1 MIEHGSKVGWRVNRN
16 APRMPTVGGP
26 SPLIRQFNSFYLTA
40 PMRFSLAAL
49 LLTGLAFRATAQ
61 PAAPSDSVYTALVTA
76 PGPTPLAAQLGG
88 PKSFG
93 QIGKNKTLTLLPI
106 PVIFYQA
113 ETGFGYGLGALLSG
127 RFSADTLTRPSNARV
142 QYWTTQKGQSLLQ
155 LVHSIYTPG
164 EKFYLNGEI
173 SAYDILLYYYG
184 TGPKSA
190 SADESETSYK
200 LLIINQRLQKQI
212 APKLFFGAQ
221 YRLTDVTK
229 LDVPAKNVDDNRTN
243 VFYTDSRVTP
253 RQRQDTRVSGLGPVI
268 TYDTRDV
275 PLAAFHGSLLDFGA
289 TFNGTGL
296 GSDYRFV
303 RYQLDA
309 RHFQPIRSTKTILA
323 MQFLGQFHTGDVP
336 FRELA
341 GIGAN
346 LGGTLYNN
354 ANLLRGIYEQ
364 RFRDRQMVMFQA
376 ELRQKLFWRI
386 DAAVFG
392 GVGNVSQY
400 VDKFSLNNT
409 KYAGGAGLRF
419 NFLQRDRVN
428 LRLDYAGGT
437 GSAPGILFA
446 IGEAF

>member
-1 MIEHGSKVGWRVNRN
+1 
-16 APRMPTVGGP
+16 
-26 SPLIRQFNSFYLTA
+26 
-40 PMRFSLAAL
+40 MRFLLAAL
-49 LLTGLAFRATAQ
+49 VLTGLAFTAAAQ
-61 PAAPSDSVYTALVTA
+61 PVAPPDSVYSAYSA
-76 PGPTPLAAQLGG
+76 PPSGLASLAERVSA

-93 QIGKNKTLTLLPI
+93 QIGKNKRLTLLPI

-142 QYWTTQKGQSLLQ
+142 QYWTTTKGQSLIQ
-155 LVHSIYTPG
+155 LVHSVYTPG

-184 TGPKSA
+184 KGPGTA
-190 SADESETSYK
+190 SANESETAYK
-200 LLIINQRLQKQI
+200 LFIINQRVQKKI
-212 APKLFFGAQ
+212 VPNLFFGAQ
-221 YRLTDVTK
+221 YRYTAITGVTAPPKTTDEG
-229 LDVPAKNVDDNRTN
+229 ATN
-243 VFYTDSRVTP
+243 VFYTDP
-253 RQRQDTRVSGLGPVI
+253 RITERERQDTRVSGLGPVI
-268 TYDTRDV
+268 SYDTRDV
-275 PLAAFHGSLLDFGA
+275 PLAAFHGNLIDFGA

-303 RYQLDA
+303 RYQVDV
-309 RHFQPIRSTKTILA
+309 RHFQPLGSTNRTILA
-323 MQFLGQFHTGDVP
+323 AQFLGQFHSGDVP

-341 GIGAN
+341 GLGAN

-364 RFRDRQMVMFQA
+364 RFRDRQMIMFQA
-376 ELRQKLFWRI
+376 EIRQKLFWRI

-392 GVGNVSQY
+392 GVGNVNNY
-400 VDKFSLNNT
+400 IDKFSIGDT
-409 KYAGGAGLRF
+409 KYAGGAGIRF

>member
-1 MIEHGSKVGWRVNRN
+1 MLAS
-16 APRMPTVGGP
+16 
-26 SPLIRQFNSFYLTA
+26 
-40 PMRFSLAAL
+40 MRFSLAAPFL
-49 LLTGLAFRATAQ
+49 IGLSLTAAAQ
-61 PAAPSDSVYTALVTA
+61 PAAPPDSAHTTPPTA
-76 PGPTPLAAQLGG
+76 PRRVGLVPMAGQPVRST
-88 PKSFG
+88 KSFG
-93 QIGKNKTLTLLPI
+93 QLGKNGTLSLLPI
-106 PVIFYQA
+106 PVLFYQA

-142 QYWTTQKGQSLLQ
+142 QYWTTTKGQSLIQ
-155 LVHSIYTPG
+155 LVHSVYTPG

-173 SAYDILLYYYG
+173 SAYNILLYYYG
-184 TGPKSA
+184 KGSGATSA
-190 SADESETSYK
+190 NESETEYK
-200 LLIINQRLQKQI
+200 LFIINQRVQKQI

-221 YRLTDVTK
+221 YRLTNITGVSS
-229 LDVPAKNVDDNRTN
+229 PAKTTDNNATSI
-243 VFYTDSRVTP
+243 FYN
-253 RQRQDTRVSGLGPVI
+253 DTRMTERERHDTRISGLGPVI

-275 PLAAFHGSLLDFGA
+275 PLAAFRGDLLDFGA

-309 RHFQPIRSTKTILA
+309 RHFQPITSTKTILA
-323 MQFLGQFHTGDVP
+323 LQFLGQFHTGDVP

-341 GIGAN
+341 GLGAN

-386 DAAVFG
+386 DGAVFG
-392 GVGNVSQY
+392 GVGNVNQY
-400 VDKFSLNNT
+400 IDKFNLSDT
-409 KYAGGAGLRF
+409 KYAGGAGIRF
-419 NFLQRDRVN
+419 NFLRRDRVN

-437 GSAPGILFA
+437 GSKPGILFA

>member
-1 MIEHGSKVGWRVNRN
+1 
-16 APRMPTVGGP
+16 
-26 SPLIRQFNSFYLTA
+26 
-40 PMRFSLAAL
+40 MRFSLAAL
-49 LLTGLAFRATAQ
+49 LLTGVAYGAAAQ
-61 PAAPSDSVYTALVTA
+61 PAAPSDSVYTT
-76 PGPTPLAAQLGG
+76 PTPVPGLAPLATRMQ
-88 PKSFG
+88 PRATKSFG
-93 QIGKNKTLTLLPI
+93 QLGKNQTLTLLPI

-127 RFSADTLTRPSNARV
+127 RFTQDTLTRPSNARV
-142 QYWTTQKGQSLLQ
+142 QYWTTTKGQSLIQ

-184 TGPKSA
+184 KGPGTSSA
-190 SADESETSYK
+190 SESETKYK
-200 LLIINQRLQKQI
+200 LFIINQRLQKQI

-221 YRLTDVTK
+221 YRYTSITNVSAPDKTTD
-229 LDVPAKNVDDNRTN
+229 DGARN
-243 VFYTDSRVTP
+243 VFYTDLRMTERE
-253 RQRQDTRVSGLGPVI
+253 RQNTRISGLGPVV

-275 PLAAFHGSLLDFGA
+275 PLAAFHGDLLDFGA

-309 RHFQPIRSTKTILA
+309 RHFQPIGSNRTILA
-323 MQFLGQFHTGDVP
+323 AQVLGQFHTGEVP

-341 GIGAN
+341 GLGAN

-364 RFRDRQMVMFQA
+364 RFRDRQMIMFQA

-386 DAAVFG
+386 DGAIFG
-392 GVGNVSQY
+392 GVGNVNQY
-400 VDKFSLNNT
+400 IDKFALSDT
-409 KYAGGAGLRF
+409 KYAGGAGIRF
-419 NFLQRDRVN
+419 NFLRRDRVN

-437 GSAPGILFA
+437 GSSPGILFA

>member
-1 MIEHGSKVGWRVNRN
+1 
-16 APRMPTVGGP
+16 
-26 SPLIRQFNSFYLTA
+26 
-40 PMRFSLAAL
+40 MRFSLAAL
-49 LLTGLAFRATAQ
+49 LLTGLAFTA
-61 PAAPSDSVYTALVTA
+61 AASPVAPPDSVSTTPGAGLA
-76 PGPTPLAAQLGG
+76 PLSARMPASG

-106 PVIFYQA
+106 PVLFYQA
-113 ETGFGYGLGALLSG
+113 ETGLGYGLGALLSG
-127 RFSADTLTRPSNARV
+127 RFSQDTLTRPSNARL
-142 QYWTTQKGQSLLQ
+142 QYWTTTEGQSLIQ
-155 LVHSIYTPG
+155 LVHSVYTPG

-184 TGPKSA
+184 KGPKTS
-190 SADESETSYK
+190 SDNESETSYK
-200 LLIINQRLQKQI
+200 LFIINQRLQKQI
-212 APKLFFGAQ
+212 VPKLFFGAQ
-221 YRLTDVTK
+221 YRFTKITDVSS
-229 LDVPAKNVDDNRTN
+229 PATNTDNNATSI
-243 VFYTDSRVTP
+243 FYSEQRMTERE
-253 RQRQDTRVSGLGPVI
+253 RQNTQISGLGPVL

-275 PLAAFHGSLLDFGA
+275 PLAAFKGNLLDAGA

-309 RHFQPIRSTKTILA
+309 RHFQPLGSNNTILA
-323 MQFLGQFHTGDVP
+323 AQFLGQFHTGDVP

-354 ANLLRGIYEQ
+354 GNLLRGIYEQ
-364 RFRDRQMVMFQA
+364 RFRDRQMIMFQA
-376 ELRQKLFWRI
+376 ELRHKLFPNSNNEWLRRFDGAI
-386 DAAVFG
+386 FG
-392 GVGNVSQY
+392 GVGNVNNY
-400 VDKFSLNNT
+400 IDKFAIGDT
-409 KYAGGAGLRF
+409 KYAGGAGIRF
-419 NFLQRDRVN
+419 NFIRRDRVN

>member
-1 MIEHGSKVGWRVNRN
+1 
-16 APRMPTVGGP
+16 
-26 SPLIRQFNSFYLTA
+26 
-40 PMRFSLAAL
+40 MRFSFAAL
-49 LLTGLAFRATAQ
+49 VLTGLAYTAAAR
-61 PAAPSDSVYTALVTA
+61 PAAPADSVYTYTTPTTP
-76 PGPTPLAAQLGG
+76 PGLASLATQMQ
-88 PKSFG
+88 PRATKSFG
-93 QIGKNKTLTLLPI
+93 QLGKSKTLTLLPI

-127 RFSADTLTRPSNARV
+127 RFSQDTLTRPSNARV
-142 QYWTTQKGQSLLQ
+142 QYWTTQKGQSLIQ

-184 TGPKSA
+184 KGPATTSTN
-190 SADESETSYK
+190 ESETKYK
-200 LLIINQRLQKQI
+200 LFIINQRIQKQI
-212 APKLFFGAQ
+212 APKLFFGAL
-221 YRLTDVTK
+221 YRYTSITNVSAPERTTDGG
-229 LDVPAKNVDDNRTN
+229 ARN
-243 VFYTDSRVTP
+243 VFYTDP
-253 RQRQDTRVSGLGPVI
+253 RMTERERQNTRISGLGPVI

-275 PLAAFHGSLLDFGA
+275 PLAAFHGNLLDVGA

-303 RYQLDA
+303 RYQVDA
-309 RHFQPIRSTKTILA
+309 RHFQPLGSTRTILA
-323 MQFLGQFHTGDVP
+323 AQFLGQFHTGDVP

-341 GIGAN
+341 GLGAN

-364 RFRDRQMVMFQA
+364 RFRDRQMIMFQA

-386 DAAVFG
+386 DGAIFG
-392 GVGNVSQY
+392 GVGNVNQY
-400 VDKFSLNNT
+400 VDKFALSDT
-409 KYAGGAGLRF
+409 KYAGGAGIRF
-419 NFLQRDRVN
+419 NFLRRDRVN

-437 GSAPGILFA
+437 GSKPGILFA

>member
-1 MIEHGSKVGWRVNRN
+1 
-16 APRMPTVGGP
+16 
-26 SPLIRQFNSFYLTA
+26 
-40 PMRFSLAAL
+40 MRFSLAAL
-49 LLTGLAFRATAQ
+49 LLTGLGYTAAAQ
-61 PAAPSDSVYTALVTA
+61 PAAPADSVSTTSVAA
-76 PGPTPLAAQLGG
+76 PGLAPLAAQLQ
-88 PKSFG
+88 PRATKSFG

-113 ETGFGYGLGALLSG
+113 ETGLGYGLGALLSG
-127 RFSADTLTRPSNARV
+127 RFTQDTLTRPSNARV
-142 QYWTTQKGQSLLQ
+142 QYWRTTEGQSLLQ
-155 LVHSIYTPG
+155 LVHAVYTPG

-173 SAYDILLYYYG
+173 SAYDILLNYYG
-184 TGPKSA
+184 KGPGTS
-190 SADESETSYK
+190 SADESQTKYK
-200 LLIINQRLQKQI
+200 LFIINQRVQKQI

-221 YRLTDVTK
+221 YRYTNITGIN
-229 LDVPAKNVDDNRTN
+229 VPDKTTNESARN
-243 VFYTDSRVTP
+243 VFYTDLRVTE
-253 RQRQDTRVSGLGPVI
+253 RERQDTRISGLGPVV
-268 TYDTRDV
+268 TFDSRDV
-275 PLAAFHGSLLDFGA
+275 PLAAFKGDLLDIGA

-303 RYQLDA
+303 RYQVDA
-309 RHFQPIRSTKTILA
+309 RHFQPLGSTRTILA
-323 MQFLGQFHTGDVP
+323 AQFLGQFHTGDVP

-392 GVGNVSQY
+392 GVGNVNNY
-400 VDKFSLNNT
+400 IDKFALKDT
-409 KYAGGAGLRF
+409 KYAGGAGIRF

-437 GSAPGILFA
+437 GSKPGILFA

>member
-1 MIEHGSKVGWRVNRN
+1 
-16 APRMPTVGGP
+16 
-26 SPLIRQFNSFYLTA
+26 
-40 PMRFSLAAL
+40 MRFSLAAL
-49 LLTGLAFRATAQ
+49 LLTGLAYTAAAQ
-61 PAAPSDSVYTALVTA
+61 PAAPADSVYTTPISA
-76 PGPTPLAAQLGG
+76 PGLAPLSSQMQPRAI
-88 PKSFG
+88 KSFG
-93 QIGKNKTLTLLPI
+93 QLGKNKTLTLLPI
-106 PVIFYQA
+106 PVLFYQA

-127 RFSADTLTRPSNARV
+127 RFSQDTLTRPSNARI
-142 QYWTTQKGQSLLQ
+142 QYWTTTKGQSLLQ
-155 LVHSIYTPG
+155 LVHSVYTPG

-184 TGPKSA
+184 KGPGTSSA
-190 SADESETSYK
+190 SESETTYK
-200 LLIINQRLQKQI
+200 LFIINQRVQKQI

-221 YRLTDVTK
+221 YRYTSITGVSA
-229 LDVPAKNVDDNRTN
+229 PAKTTDEGATN
-243 VFYTDSRVTP
+243 VFYTDP
-253 RQRQDTRVSGLGPVI
+253 RLTERERQNTRISGLGPVV

-275 PLAAFHGSLLDFGA
+275 PLAAFKGDLLDFGA

-309 RHFQPIRSTKTILA
+309 RHFQPIGSNRTILA
-323 MQFLGQFHTGDVP
+323 AQFLGQFHTGDVP

-341 GIGAN
+341 GLGAN

-364 RFRDRQMVMFQA
+364 RFRDRQMIMFQA

-386 DAAVFG
+386 DGAIFG
-392 GVGNVSQY
+392 GVGNVNQY
-400 VDKFSLNNT
+400 IDKFALKDT
-409 KYAGGAGLRF
+409 KYAGGAGIRF

-428 LRLDYAGGT
+428 LRLDYAAGT
-437 GSAPGILFA
+437 GSSPGILFA

>member
-1 MIEHGSKVGWRVNRN
+1 
-16 APRMPTVGGP
+16 
-26 SPLIRQFNSFYLTA
+26 
-40 PMRFSLAAL
+40 MRLSLAAL
-49 LLTGLAFRATAQ
+49 LLTGLAYTAAAQ
-61 PAAPSDSVYTALVTA
+61 PAAPADSVYTNSAAA
-76 PGPTPLAAQLGG
+76 PGLAPLAARMQ
-88 PKSFG
+88 PRATKSFG

-106 PVIFYQA
+106 PVLFYQA

-127 RFSADTLTRPSNARV
+127 RFSQDTLTRPSNARV
-142 QYWTTQKGQSLLQ
+142 QYWTTTEGQSLLQ

-184 TGPKSA
+184 KGPGTS
-190 SADESETSYK
+190 SSSESETKYK
-200 LLIINQRLQKQI
+200 LFIINQRLQKQI

-221 YRLTDVTK
+221 YRYTNITNVTAPDKTTDEGT
-229 LDVPAKNVDDNRTN
+229 RN
-243 VFYTDSRVTP
+243 VFYTDP
-253 RQRQDTRVSGLGPVI
+253 RMTERERQDTRVSGLGPVI

-275 PLAAFHGSLLDFGA
+275 PLAAFKGDLLDIGA

-303 RYQLDA
+303 RYQVDA
-309 RHFQPIRSTKTILA
+309 RHFQPIGSTRTILA
-323 MQFLGQFHTGDVP
+323 AQFLGQFHTGDVP

-392 GVGNVSQY
+392 GVGNVNNY
-400 VDKFSLNNT
+400 VDKFALKDT
-409 KYAGGAGLRF
+409 KYAGGAGIRF

-437 GSAPGILFA
+437 GSKPGILFA

>member
-1 MIEHGSKVGWRVNRN
+1 
-16 APRMPTVGGP
+16 
-26 SPLIRQFNSFYLTA
+26 
-40 PMRFSLAAL
+40 MRLPLAAL
-49 LLTGLAFRATAQ
+49 LLTGLALPAAAQ
-61 PAAPSDSVYTALVTA
+61 PAAPSDSVYTAAAAA
-76 PGPTPLAAQLGG
+76 PGLAPLAAQVAASVRA
-88 PKSFG
+88 PRSFG

-106 PVIFYQA
+106 PVILYQA
-113 ETGFGYGLGALLSG
+113 ETGFGYGLGGLLSG

-142 QYWTTQKGQSLLQ
+142 QYWTTTEGQSLLQ
-155 LVHSIYTPG
+155 LVHAIYTPG
-164 EKFYLNGEI
+164 EKFYLNGEV
-173 SAYDILLYYYG
+173 SAYNILLYYYG
-184 TGPKSA
+184 KGPNSVSA
-190 SADESETSYK
+190 NESETEYK
-200 LLIINQRLQKQI
+200 LFIINQRLQKQI

-221 YRLTDVTK
+221 YRLTNISKVDAPTQ
-229 LDVPAKNVDDNRTN
+229 NVGENRPS
-243 VFYTDSRVTP
+243 VFYTDPRVTERE
-253 RQRQDTRVSGLGPVI
+253 RQKTRVSGLGPVI

-275 PLAAFHGSLLDFGA
+275 PLAAFKGSLLDFGA

-309 RHFQPIRSTKTILA
+309 RHFQPIRSTKTVLA

-341 GIGAN
+341 GLGAN

-409 KYAGGAGLRF
+409 KYAGGAGIRF

>member
-1 MIEHGSKVGWRVNRN
+1 
-16 APRMPTVGGP
+16 
-26 SPLIRQFNSFYLTA
+26 
-40 PMRFSLAAL
+40 MRFSLAAL
-49 LLTGLAFRATAQ
+49 LLTGVAYGAAAQ
-61 PAAPSDSVYTALVTA
+61 PAAPSDSVYTT
-76 PGPTPLAAQLGG
+76 PTPVPGLAPLATRMQ
-88 PKSFG
+88 PRATKSFG
-93 QIGKNKTLTLLPI
+93 QLGKNQTLTLLPI

-127 RFSADTLTRPSNARV
+127 RFTQDTLTRPSNARV
-142 QYWTTQKGQSLLQ
+142 QYWTTTKGQSLVQ

-173 SAYDILLYYYG
+173 SAYDILLFYYG
-184 TGPKSA
+184 KGPQTA
-190 SADESETSYK
+190 SGDESKTKYK
-200 LLIINQRLQKQI
+200 LFIINQRLQKQI

-221 YRLTDVTK
+221 YRLTNITSVEAPDA
-229 LDVPAKNVDDNRTN
+229 AKDGKAN
-243 VFYTDSRVTP
+243 VFYNDLRMTERE
-253 RQRQDTRVSGLGPVI
+253 RQNTRISGLGPVV

-275 PLAAFHGSLLDFGA
+275 PLAAFHGDLLDFGA

-309 RHFQPIRSTKTILA
+309 RHFQPLGSTRTILA
-323 MQFLGQFHTGDVP
+323 AQFLGQFHTGDVP

-341 GIGAN
+341 GLGAN

-364 RFRDRQMVMFQA
+364 RFRDRQMIMFQA

-386 DAAVFG
+386 DGAVFG
-392 GVGNVSQY
+392 GVGNVNNY
-400 VDKFSLNNT
+400 IDKFALRDT
-409 KYAGGAGLRF
+409 KYAGGAGIRF
-419 NFLQRDRVN
+419 NFLRRDRVN

-437 GSAPGILFA
+437 GSSPGILFA